1 MEHNNH
7 NSNHSH
13 KKNSL
18 LKIFSFTNI
27 LIVLVLALISFFV
40 WNKADTIKKDSM
52 PVNVNLTSADHKLGN
67 PNAKVTVIEFA
78 DLQCPACK
86 AFDPIV
92 TKVIA
97 EYSDRVNF
105 VFKHFPLVQIHQ
117 NAMLGA
123 MATEAAAAQGKFWE
137 MKKVLYE
144 NQADWSGALNS
155 KEKVLALAISI
166 GLNKEKFEADL
177 LNKSIEDKVL
187 ADLKEATNLK
197 LGGTPSFIING
208 VKIESSNI
216 GSVEKFKAYLD
227 QKLAELAK

>member
-1 MEHNNH
+1 MEHN
-7 NSNHSH
+7 NHSH

-18 LKIFSFTNI
+18 SKVFSFTNI
-27 LIVLVLALISFFV
+27 LIVLVLALISFFI
-40 WNKADTIKKDSM
+40 WNKADSIKKDSM
-52 PVNVNLTSADHKLGN
+52 PVSVNLTDRDQRLGN

-92 TKVIA
+92 TQVIA

-105 VFKHFPLVQIHQ
+105 VFKHFPLTSIHQ

-144 NQADWSGALNS
+144 NQADWSGSLNS
-155 KEKVLALAISI
+155 KEKVTALAVSI
-166 GLNKEKFEADL
+166 GLNKEKFELSL
-177 LNKSIEDKVL
+177 LDKNIEEKVL
-187 ADLKEATNLK
+187 ADLREATSLK

-208 VKIESSNI
+208 IKIESSDI

-227 QKLAELAK
+227 KKLAEVTK